1 MKTFFKILLVLGLV
15 MVLASVATGVVVLGA
30 ISDADGMHIVI
41 NGHEWNG
48 GTLEMGDAFAIFLAV
63 MICGLVV
70 CVVVPLVL
78 LLGLGLP
85 LLLLGGLLV
94 LGVAAVLGA
103 GAVLGS
109 PLLLIALVVWLLVRD
124 RTPRARRRAAREAA
138 RGAHPDA
145 HPMPQVQAHP

>member
-15 MVLASVATGVVVLGA
+15 MVLASVATGVVLLGA

-41 NGHEWNG
+41 NGQEWNG
-48 GTLEMGDAFAIFLAV
+48 GTLEMGDAFGLFLAV
-63 MICGLVV
+63 MICGLVA

-78 LLGLGLP
+78 LLGVGLP
-85 LLLLGGLLV
+85 LLLVGGLFV
-94 LGVAAVLGA
+94 LCMAAVLGA

-124 RTPRARRRAAREAA
+124 RTPRASRRAAREA
-138 RGAHPDA
+138 RR
-145 HPMPQVQAHP
+145 MQQAHPQP